1 MSGGEAEVCGC
12 LPGLPLSLPLVLH
25 AVLGMDEGCSRG
37 RQPMSECL
45 NPPLG

>member
-1 MSGGEAEVCGC
+1 MWMFAGFAS
-12 LPGLPLSLPLVLH
+12 LSLPRVLH